1 MDIKRKERLRRIL
14 VPTSIFGSKKAQK
27 RGNLIKINKYLQAFR
42 LSLSDKNVSNVN
54 KGHRPKA
61 LEVAILKKKNPM
73 IYLIFFQLQCHEPD
87 IHNYIICLM
96 QVNKNKL
103 KLDMLQQGC

>member
-27 RGNLIKINKYLQAFR
+27 RGNLTKINKYLQAFR

-61 LEVAILKKKNPM
+61 LEVAILKKKKTHD
-73 IYLIFFQLQCHEPD
+73 LFDFFPAS
-87 IHNYIICLM
+87 M
-96 QVNKNKL
+96 S
-103 KLDMLQQGC
+103 

>member
-1 MDIKRKERLRRIL
+1 M
-14 VPTSIFGSKKAQK
+14 
-27 RGNLIKINKYLQAFR
+27 QAFR
-42 LSLSDKNVSNVN
+42 LSLSDKNFSNVN

-61 LEVAILKKKNPM
+61 LEVAILKKKPHD
-73 IYLIFFQLQCHEPD
+73 LFDFFQLECHEPD

-96 QVNKNKL
+96 QANKNKL